1 MQDIPASCSAPKSCQ
16 AGHSCL
22 HPPKASTTFS
32 FSVSSS
38 PPSLLPLLWAR
49 GAPSL
54 FSTLCSGGDKTP
66 EFPLEGGMGESRS
79 GDGVRRQSLSQSC
92 CRDSWAGPD
101 QILCIQEELQL
112 QYEDLHTKKNLGTD
126 YPGAWDSSISSGL
139 VQDTHTQIMFS
150 VSEDLQLQYED
161 LPSQKSLGMDYSGA
175 WDSSISSG
183 LVQDIPTQAIPPCSV
198 PQGHGT
204 KLGCLTQ
211 WPELLSLCH
220 HNPVPRLSSTL
231 EQEVQMWLQLW
242 LHGLWLSGCVP
253 RSPGGGEGFA

>member
-16 AGHSCL
+16 AGHSHL
-22 HPPKASTTFS
+22 HPPKVSTTFS

-92 CRDSWAGPD
+92 CRDSWAWTRSD
-101 QILCIQEELQL
+101 SV
-112 QYEDLHTKKNLGTD
+112 
-126 YPGAWDSSISSGL
+126 YPGGAAAAIQGSS
-139 VQDTHTQIMFS
+139 HKK
-150 VSEDLQLQYED
+150 
-161 LPSQKSLGMDYSGA
+161 KSLGMDYSGA

-183 LVQDIPTQAIPPCSV
+183 LVQDIPTQAIPPCSM
-198 PQGHGT
+198 PQGRGT

-220 HNPVPRLSSTL
+220 HNPVPRVSSTL